1 MSIQTDTLSNGLTI
15 VTESMP
21 QLESASLGFWVGA
34 GARHETAAQ
43 NGIAH
48 FMEHM
53 AFKGTN
59 RRTALQI
66 AETIEDVGGYLN
78 AYTSRDTT
86 AYYSRV
92 LAGDVPLALD
102 VLGDILLHPSLDEA
116 EVETERGVILQEI
129 GQALD
134 TPDDIIFDWQQEIA
148 YPNQPMGRSILG
160 TDNHVRAF
168 KRDDLS
174 GFIGRHYSPDRIVLA
189 AAGAVEHDKIV
200 RQAEAMFAHTSSL
213 PAPDVAPAVFS
224 GGEHRVVK
232 DLEQAHVSLCLP
244 APDYKADDFFSAQ
257 VFAIALGGGMSSRLF
272 QELRERRG
280 LCYSVMVSASA
291 GEDNG
296 MITLYA
302 GTSES
307 DVAELTTVAMDE
319 IRRAAEDLSQAE
331 IDRARVQLKAG
342 MLMGLESASAR
353 AERLARS
360 TSIWGRVLP
369 LAETIAKIDAVNRTS
384 VRDFAIDLL
393 SKPMAGALYG
403 PVGAA
408 PSVAALSAQLA
419 A

>member
-1 MSIQTDTLSNGLTI
+1 MSVQTDILSNGLTV
-15 VTESMP
+15 VTEAMP

-34 GARHETAAQ
+34 GTRHETEAE

-53 AFKGTN
+53 AFKGTT
-59 RRTALQI
+59 RRSALQI
-66 AETIEDVGGYLN
+66 AEAIEDVGGYLN

-92 LAGDVPLALD
+92 LSGDVPLALD
-102 VLGDILLHPSLDEA
+102 VLGDILLHPTLVEA
-116 EVETERGVILQEI
+116 EIEIERGVILQEI

-134 TPDDIIFDWQQEIA
+134 TPDDIIFDWLQEVA

-160 TDNHVRAF
+160 SDNQVRAF
-168 KRDDLS
+168 QRNDLA
-174 GFIGRHYSPDRIVLA
+174 GFIGHHYSPDRMVLA
-189 AAGAVEHDKIV
+189 AAGAVDHDSIV

-213 PAPDVAPAVFS
+213 PAPNVLPAVFS
-224 GGEHRVVK
+224 GGERREIK
-232 DLEQAHVSLCLP
+232 DLEQAHLSLCLP
-244 APDYKADDFFSAQ
+244 APNYKADDFFAAQ
-257 VFAIALGGGMSSRLF
+257 VFALALGGGMSSRLF

-280 LCYSVMVSASA
+280 LCYSIMASASA
-291 GEDNG
+291 GDDNG
-296 MITLYA
+296 LITIYA
-302 GTSES
+302 GTSET
-307 DVAELTTVAMDE
+307 DVANLARVTMDE
-319 IRRAAEDLSQAE
+319 IRRAADDLTQAE

-342 MLMGLESASAR
+342 MLMGLEGASAR

-369 LAETIAKIDAVNRTS
+369 LSETVAKIDAVDRAA
-384 VRDFAIDLL
+384 VRNFAMELL

-403 PVGAA
+403 PVGGA
-408 PSVAALSAQLA
+408 PSIAELSAQLA